1 MNLKNWLLTLILLV
15 SFPVL
20 STAQNRGGGG
30 PPGGFRGGGRPG
42 GGGNQAMTAL
52 QQRAR
57 AAQAI
62 LTGNVYLIEDD
73 AEQAPGVGVTV
84 IVVSLKGEGEKA
96 DTTYA
101 VTGQNG
107 TFTIRNLTAGEAIVT
122 FSMLGFQEQTNPITL
137 VSGQNR
143 VIASLKT
150 ENITLEGA
158 VIREA
163 ANPVSI
169 KEDTIAF
176 HASAVKVNK
185 GEMAIDVLEQMPG
198 VEVSNGGVTVL
209 NENISTVYI
218 DGALLFGD
226 APMTALN
233 NLPAEEVITI
243 KSFQEY
249 ANKDPRH
256 TISKNETKR
265 RVLDI
270 ETRSKPK
277 MVTNGN
283 FLVGGGYDTDTTFHK
298 FRYTVGG
305 DVTLSS
311 ETLQVEGSFNM
322 NNINNSGN
330 RQRGNTFR
338 AAGGGGAADLKA
350 KSASVS
356 VRRQWMSP
364 TTRNFVLG
372 SIGASY
378 DYSTSYNVSESKS
391 ERIYFP
397 NAQYYSRRS
406 ISSSTSTTD
415 NGSHRFSVNGRKS
428 LPDGNVGVN
437 ASLSLT
443 DNRSFS
449 YSSDYNYQ
457 DDLPRQ
463 GTSSSTD
470 RTTDGLSYSV
480 GANINKGFNNKIR
493 LAGSVNINNSKNQG
507 ASAKIDTTTSTITR
521 TVLDID
527 TGTDSRSLTAQTSAA
542 YELSDRSTIGI
553 AYNYSNNK
561 SNTVQWAYDV
571 TNPTSVI
578 DSVNTY
584 NRTNDNYNNTVSLS
598 FRTAFGEDVILTA
611 DLGYRMTGLNRGDA
625 FPDEE
630 PIYSRKFYSV
640 VPSFTIGNN
649 SQMNHWQFSWSV
661 SNSTPS
667 IEQLRP
673 RINNTNLYSVSSGN
687 PDLKQST
694 SNAFRLSYSTVLGK
708 EARNALLGQTLGDF
722 NDIPRNLNSNLTTFS
737 ISGSLTVGRDAIVSR
752 RTYFTQ
758 ETYLP
763 KYNYTMPA
771 QSSFTSYENASGN
784 YNANLSVSFG
794 FPIMAIGSI
803 ISTGVS
809 GSWDM
814 SPSYVNDELISTQN
828 LRPTVNL
835 GIRSNFSRDIRF
847 NLNGNASYVD
857 SWNSSGSKT
866 EYFTESLR
874 AGFELNNI
882 FKVMYLGG
890 NYTKTFMQGVQYN
903 AINDNILDLNGGFRF
918 GPRNNVDLSVTI
930 HDLFNKTRGFS
941 TSMSTDY
948 VNNRWT
954 HNFGRYVMVTLAYR
968 FNSMRGNGGGPGGPG
983 GRPGG
988 FGGPGGPGGFG
999 GGMPARMIR

>member
-1 MNLKNWLLTLILLV
+1 MKPRFWLLTLVLLM
-15 SFPVL
+15 SFPIL

-42 GGGNQAMTAL
+42 GGNQAMTAL

-57 AAQAI
+57 ASQAV

-84 IVVSLKGEGEKA
+84 IVVSPKGEGEKA

-107 TFTIRNLTAGEAIVT
+107 TFTIRNLTAGNAIVT
-122 FSMLGFQEQTNPITL
+122 FSMLGFQEESNPITL
-137 VSGQNR
+137 VPGQNR

-150 ENITLEGA
+150 ENIALEGA

-176 HASAVKVNK
+176 HASAVKLNK

-198 VEVSNGGVTVL
+198 VEVTNGGVTVL

-233 NLPAEEVITI
+233 NLPAEEVVTI

-256 TISKNETKR
+256 QISMNETKR

-270 ETRSKPK
+270 ETRTKPK

-391 ERIYFP
+391 ERFYFP
-397 NAQYYSRRS
+397 NAQYYSRRN

-428 LPDGNVGVN
+428 LPDGNVGLN

-449 YSSDYNYQ
+449 HSSDYNYQ

-470 RTTDGLSYSV
+470 RTTTGLSYSI
-480 GANINKGFNNKIR
+480 GANVNKGFNNKLR
-493 LAGSVNINNSKNQG
+493 LAGSVNINNSKNDG
-507 ASAKIDTTTSTITR
+507 VSAKIDTTTSTITR

-542 YELSDRSTIGI
+542 YELSERSTIGI
-553 AYNYSNNK
+553 AYNYSNSK
-561 SNTVQWAYDV
+561 SSTVQWAYDITDAKNV
-571 TNPTSVI
+571 V

-598 FRTAFGEDVILTA
+598 FRTAFGKDVILSA

-625 FPDEE
+625 FPEEE

-640 VPSFTIGNN
+640 VPSLTIGNN

-687 PDLKQST
+687 PDLKQSS
-694 SNAFRLSYSTVLGK
+694 SNSFRLSYSTVLGK
-708 EARNALLGQTLGDF
+708 EARNALLGQALGD
-722 NDIPRNLNSNLTTFS
+722 DSGIPRTINSNLTTFS
-737 ISGSLTVGRDAIVSR
+737 INGSFTAGRDAIVSR
-752 RTYFTQ
+752 RTYYTQ

-784 YNANLSVSFG
+784 YSGNLSVSFG

-803 ISTGVS
+803 ITTGVS

-828 LRPTVNL
+828 LRPSVNL

-857 SWNSSGSKT
+857 SWNSAGSST

-890 NYTKTFMQGVQYN
+890 NYTKTFMQGVEYN

-918 GPRNNVDLSVTI
+918 GPRNNVDLSVTV

-941 TSMSTDY
+941 TSMSTDFIT
-948 VNNRWT
+948 NRWT
-954 HNFGRYVMVTLAYR
+954 HNFGRYVLVTLAYR
-968 FNSMRGNGGGPGGPG
+968 FNSMRGGSGGGPG

-999 GGMPARMIR
+999 GGGVPARMIR